1 MHGNTYKTKDG
12 YKTRDFQDIKLEL
25 KSFFNILNSKNI
37 YPSGVH
43 FELTPEDVTEC
54 ISESYNIKQ
63 SNMHEK
69 YQTAC
74 DPRLNKDQSLDIAF
88 SINELLKE

>member
-1 MHGNTYKTKDG
+1 
-12 YKTRDFQDIKLEL
+12 
-25 KSFFNILNSKNI
+25 
-37 YPSGVH
+37 
-43 FELTPEDVTEC
+43 LTPEDVTEC
-54 ISESYNIKQ
+54 VSDSYNIKQ

-88 SINELLKE
+88 SINELLEE